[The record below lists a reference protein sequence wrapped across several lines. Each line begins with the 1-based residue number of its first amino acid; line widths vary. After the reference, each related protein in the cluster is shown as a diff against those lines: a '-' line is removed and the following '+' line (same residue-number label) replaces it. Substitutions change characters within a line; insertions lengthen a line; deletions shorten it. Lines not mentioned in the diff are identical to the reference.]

1 MTLVML
7 FIMTATFLGRIVS
20 KSLSLAL
27 IGER

>member
-1 MTLVML
+1 MTLDML

-20 KSLSLAL
+20 NWLSLAL